1 MFIIR
6 EIQKYRRF
14 YKLLTIRYLRLGVF
28 ARNKNKPKL
37 IYWTNKKNQQLISL
51 VSGIGLLLIIVV
63 AIGLYRRNKFI
74 NKAKLLVENEKQR
87 SDLLLLNILPEET
100 AKELKWHYLTNQ
112 HKISIS
118 KTWLFLTHSGRTSY
132 SPGDLA
138 W

>member
-100 AKELKWHYLTNQ
+100 AKELK
-112 HKISIS
+112 
-118 KTWLFLTHSGRTSY
+118 
-132 SPGDLA
+132 
-138 W
+138 